1 MKLTFL
7 FLILLSCVQCT
18 VKNNFTGL
26 KQGQIKSIVENKKL
40 NVVYRGIRNPLTIYM
55 PYTDSI
61 KVTGLGLHK
70 VKDYEY
76 YIAPGSG
83 LKTEILIIGYINGRE
98 IIDKREFRILGIQEA
113 YASIHKYFGKV
124 KLSKEKLSDSKIEIH
139 IPQFIVETPDVAS
152 FKYQINNWEPLQNE
166 GNSFDNLAKHHIN
179 NLKKGDSITID
190 NVKLVTDNPNEYR
203 ARVIELK
210 IYIE

>member
-1 MKLTFL
+1 MRLTIL

-55 PYTDSI
+55 PYADSI

-70 VKDYEY
+70 DKDSEY

-83 LKTEILIIGYINGRE
+83 LKTEIFIIGYINGRE
-98 IIDKREFRILGIQEA
+98 IIDKREFRILDIQEA

-124 KLSKEKLSDSKIEIH
+124 KLSKEELSDSKIEIH
-139 IPQFIVETPDVAS
+139 IPQFIVELPDVAS
-152 FKYQINNWEPLQNE
+152 FKYEINNKEPGQNE
-166 GNSFDNLAKHHIN
+166 GNTFGNLAKHQIN
-179 NLKKGDSITID
+179 NLKK
-190 NVKLVTDNPNEYR
+190 
-203 ARVIELK
+203 
-210 IYIE
+210 